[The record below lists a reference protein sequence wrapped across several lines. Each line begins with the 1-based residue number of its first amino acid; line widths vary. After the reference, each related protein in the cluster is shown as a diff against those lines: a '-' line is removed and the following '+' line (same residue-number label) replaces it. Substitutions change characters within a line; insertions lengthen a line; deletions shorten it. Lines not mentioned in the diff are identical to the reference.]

1 MSGMGRTSSDS
12 ISPLISAK
20 TLVDLNPIGLAVP
33 AFFGLMAIEYIWARL
48 AGRKLFRLN
57 DTVGDLTCGMG
68 DQMIGLVVGVLTLG
82 FYTFVNTRF
91 GWVEMDSAAPL
102 TWAFGLVGVDFCY
115 YWFHRFSHRVN
126 PPANA
131 ISPQEAGR
139 LLRLLYPG
147 EILRIHFEP
156 GPPPYYL
163 IKLLGSK
170 GNIASYYMHAIDGT
184 LLDTIPPAA
193 DTVPARQNEA
203 QGEQR

>member
-1 MSGMGRTSSDS
+1 MILTFMSLQSVFSARMASPALSRSADRRALRLLLCLLLQALAWPVLAGQDDKPEEESDWVEET
-12 ISPLISAK
+12 INPKTEWVEEVFTPFNRWVERKIQGKPAK
-20 TLVDLNPIGLAVP
+20 TEPPAVP
-33 AFFGLMAIEYIWARL
+33 PP
-48 AGRKLFRLN
+48 
-57 DTVGDLTCGMG
+57 DV
-68 DQMIGLVVGVLTLG
+68 
-82 FYTFVNTRF
+82 
-91 GWVEMDSAAPL
+91 
-102 TWAFGLVGVDFCY
+102 
-115 YWFHRFSHRVN
+115 FSHRVN

>member
-1 MSGMGRTSSDS
+1 MSLQSVFSARMA
-12 ISPLISAK
+12 SPALSRSADRRALRLLLCLLLQALAWPVLAGQDEKPEDRLQENHDWVEETINPK
-20 TLVDLNPIGLAVP
+20 TEWVEEVFTPFNRWVERKIQGKPAKSEAPAVP
-33 AFFGLMAIEYIWARL
+33 PP
-48 AGRKLFRLN
+48 
-57 DTVGDLTCGMG
+57 DV
-68 DQMIGLVVGVLTLG
+68 
-82 FYTFVNTRF
+82 
-91 GWVEMDSAAPL
+91 
-102 TWAFGLVGVDFCY
+102 
-115 YWFHRFSHRVN
+115 FSHRVN